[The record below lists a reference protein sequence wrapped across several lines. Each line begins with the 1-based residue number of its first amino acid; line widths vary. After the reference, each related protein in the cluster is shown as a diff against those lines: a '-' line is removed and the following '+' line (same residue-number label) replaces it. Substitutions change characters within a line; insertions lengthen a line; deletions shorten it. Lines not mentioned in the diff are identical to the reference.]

1 MHIWHALKNKQYI
14 NKEMHVQNPRIMD
27 VWYNLTGSDAKAF
40 TCWLKCSS
48 KANIKRSLR
57 KMLILDEYF
66 RWHLDAF
73 ASAPFISSSLA
84 SVWNEL
90 CLIRSVAWAPS
101 SGRALNCPLKVLSDL
116 VKDSLN
122 QPLSHFG
129 DVPRQIHLIS
139 TTVATKKTIIFPP
152 LPLGWQRRGL
162 YSSVD
167 WINNR
172 WNDTDICRTF
182 CLAEHKHKPD
192 TAI

>member
-1 MHIWHALKNKQYI
+1 MALRCFCIRTLHFFFLFWDWFWGQMSPGYIWMGFNY
-14 NKEMHVQNPRIMD
+14 
-27 VWYNLTGSDAKAF
+27 
-40 TCWLKCSS
+40 
-48 KANIKRSLR
+48 
-57 KMLILDEYF
+57 
-66 RWHLDAF
+66 
-73 ASAPFISSSLA
+73 SLA
-84 SVWNEL
+84 SVWKEL

-129 DVPRQIHLIS
+129 DVSRQIHLIS

-152 LPLGWQRRGL
+152 LPLGRQGQGL